1 MYPAVKEVQALEDY
15 RLRLVFENGETGI
28 LDMKPFLSWGVLER
42 LKDEE
47 LFRRV
52 RVSFDTV
59 QWECGIDLDPE
70 FIYAKCLKHAIAK
83 PPGNTL
89 AE

>member
-15 RLRLVFENGETGI
+15 RLRIVFENGETGI
-28 LDMKPFLSWGVLER
+28 LDMKPFLSWGVFER

-47 LFRRV
+47 LFRQV

-70 FIYAKCLKHAIAK
+70 FISAKCLKHAI
-83 PPGNTL
+83 T
-89 AE
+89 